1 MGPAVKVPD
10 PKTLNTTIPDLKILS
25 PATHG
30 PLDYLFAIFLFVAPT
45 LFAFFDTA
53 TILAYTFGAGYILA
67 ATLTLYPLGVVRLL
81 SFPMHGI
88 LELIMALFWIA
99 CPWLFNFAND
109 IAGRNF
115 FVAAG
120 VVLLVVVALTDYEGS
135 TTGTRDKLS

>member
-1 MGPAVKVPD
+1 MKVSNPKAV
-10 PKTLNTTIPDLKILS
+10 NTKIPDLKILS
-25 PATHG
+25 PTTHG
-30 PLDYLFAIFLFVAPT
+30 PLDYLFAMSLLVAPT

-67 ATLTLYPLGVVRLL
+67 AMLTLYPLGVIRLVP
-81 SFPMHGI
+81 FPVHGI
-88 LELIMALFWIA
+88 LESIMALFWIA

-120 VVLLVVVALTDYEGS
+120 VILLVVVALTDYEGS
-135 TTGTRDKLS
+135 ATGTRDKVS